1 MDKFV
6 VLIISG
12 GVSGAIYSLVAA
24 GLVLTYSTSGVFN
37 FAHGAV
43 AFATA
48 LVYYELHTGLH
59 WSIVPAAIVS
69 ILVFAPGLG
78 LLLDK
83 VVFRRLVGASESA
96 RLVATVGLLVAIPS
110 LALYVIE
117 VLIDDVHVDIPRADS
132 VFSPAGLGPVP
143 KVTWNPFGSVRID
156 SDQVVIFGLA
166 VIVAIAL
173 WYVVRRTRLG
183 LQMRATVERPNLA
196 AIRGVDVRRTSASA
210 WVLGFLLAG
219 IAGVAGAPLF
229 SLDPATYTGV
239 LFVAATAAV
248 LGRLRA
254 IPIAFAGGLL
264 LGIGQSLFA
273 GYVSAANDIPG
284 LADSIPFILLF
295 LVLIVLGREKTRVA
309 GSVADVAPPP
319 DYLRGLPLWR
329 KALPWTIATALL
341 AYFVLGPAS
350 DFDVG
355 LVQQGLAYALIFLS
369 FVLVTGAGGMVS
381 LAQSAFVLV
390 SSLVMGWAVNEL
402 HWPFAVALLAGVLA
416 STVLGALVALPALRL
431 GGLFLALAT
440 LAMALIGDKVLFV
453 WKPLSNG
460 DAGWTILRPVLGPF
474 DGNNERDFAIAL
486 LVVVGIVALLVRN
499 YMTSPSGR
507 ALVAVRSTEAAA
519 TAIGLSPVRAKLRVF
534 ALSAA
539 VAGLGGG
546 LLATV
551 QYNATHI
558 AFSATSGL
566 VWLAIVVLVGVRRP
580 AGAVVAGIGFV
591 AFPQLLSHITTSTRI
606 SDILFGLGAVQLAM
620 SPDGIL
626 TQTGGMLAALR
637 NRGLRMGRGRPS
649 ARPSVPATRTEPTPP
664 IVALPAGA
672 AATPAEAERR
682 AETQVGLPAGTL
694 EEPSL
699 PSTGLELTLEQ
710 VSAGYGDVQVLYDVD
725 VRVPAGQITAL
736 LGANGAGKSTLCA
749 VIAGL
754 VAPSAGSVRLEG
766 RDITKMA
773 PHRRSRERLALAPEA
788 RGIFPGLSVDE
799 NLRLA
804 LPAGSSPDGIYD
816 RFRALAERRKVNAGN
831 LSGGEQQLLTLAP
844 LVLSPPKVLVADEPS
859 LGLAPLIVREI
870 MTLLTELRESGTA
883 VLVVEE
889 KATHVLEVADRIVF
903 LELGHIAW
911 SGTASAVNRQRV
923 ADSFLQLA

>member
-1 MDKFV
+1 MDKF
-6 VLIISG
+6 LALLISG
-12 GVSGAIYSLVAA
+12 GVSGAIYSLIAA

-59 WSIVPAAIVS
+59 WPIVPAAIVS
-69 ILVFAPGLG
+69 IFVFAPGLG

-83 VVFRRLVGASESA
+83 IVFRRLVGASESA

-110 LALYVIE
+110 LTLYVVEIL
-117 VLIDDVHVDIPRADS
+117 VDDVHVHIPRADS

-143 KVTWNPFGSVRID
+143 KHTWNPFGSVRID
-156 SDQVVIFGLA
+156 SDQLVIFALA
-166 VIVAIAL
+166 VLAAVVL
-173 WYVVRRTRLG
+173 WYVVRHTRLG

-210 WVLGFLLAG
+210 WILGFLLAG

-229 SLDPATYTGV
+229 SLDPSTYTGV

-273 GYVSAANDIPG
+273 GYVNAANDIPG

-295 LVLIVLGREKTRVA
+295 VVLVVLGRERTRVA
-309 GSVADVAPPP
+309 GSVSDVAPPP

-329 KALPWTIATALL
+329 RALPWTVATALL
-341 AYFVLGPAS
+341 VYFVAGPAS
-350 DFDVG
+350 PFDVG
-355 LVQQGLAYALIFLS
+355 LVQQGLAYSLIFLS
-369 FVLVTGAGGMVS
+369 FTLVTGVGGMVS
-381 LAQSAFVLV
+381 LAQAAFVLA
-390 SSLVMGWAVNEL
+390 SGLTMGWAVNH
-402 HWPFAVALLAGVLA
+402 HWPFALALLAGVVVATLLGILA
-416 STVLGALVALPALRL
+416 ALPALRL

-440 LAMALIGDKVLFV
+440 LALGLIGDEILFV
-453 WKPLSNG
+453 WKPFSNA
-460 DAGWTILRPVLGPF
+460 DAGWSILRPVIGPF
-474 DGNNERDFAIAL
+474 DFNDDVSFTIAL
-486 LVVVGIVALLVRN
+486 MVVVGLVALLVRN
-499 YMTSPSGR
+499 YMTSSSGR
-507 ALVAVRSTEAAA
+507 ALAAVRSTEAAA
-519 TAIGLSPVRAKLRVF
+519 MAVGISPVRAKLRVF

-551 QYNATHI
+551 QFNAVHT
-558 AFSATSGL
+558 AFSAPSGL
-566 VWLAIVVLVGVRRP
+566 TWLAIVVLVGIRRP
-580 AGAVVAGIGFV
+580 AGAVLAGLGFV
-591 AFPQLLSHITTSTRI
+591 AFPQILSHITTSTRI

-626 TQTGGMLAALR
+626 TQTGGQLAALR
-637 NRGLRMGRGRPS
+637 KRGLSLGRGRKASAQPS
-649 ARPSVPATRTEPTPP
+649 EPP
-664 IVALPAGA
+664 VVEEA
-672 AATPAEAERR
+672 AATPATVSLAER
-682 AETQVGLPAGTL
+682 EIGLPAGTL
-694 EEPSL
+694 TATEA
-699 PSTGLELTLEQ
+699 PSTDIELVLEHI
-710 VSAGYGDVQVLYDVD
+710 SAGYGDVQVLHGIDM
-725 VRVPAGQITAL
+725 RVPAGEITAL
-736 LGANGAGKSTLCA
+736 LGANGAGKSTLCS

-754 VAPSAGSVRLEG
+754 VTPTSGTLSLER
-766 RDITKMA
+766 RDITRVA
-773 PHRRSRERLALAPEA
+773 AHRRSKDGLALAPEA
-788 RGIFPGLSVDE
+788 RGIFPGLTVEE

-804 LPAGSSPDGIYD
+804 LPPGTGSSAVYE
-816 RFRALAERRKVNAGN
+816 RFPQLGERRKVHAGN
-831 LSGGEQQLLTLAP
+831 LSGGEQQLLTMAP
-844 LVLSPPKVLVADEPS
+844 LVLAPPKVLVADEPS

-870 MTLLTELRESGTA
+870 MELLQELARSGTA

-889 KATHVLEVADRIVF
+889 KATHVLEVADQITF

-911 SGTASAVNRQRV
+911 SGRASDVNRQRV
-923 ADSFLQLA
+923 TDSFLQLA

>member
-1 MDKFV
+1 MDKF
-6 VLIISG
+6 LALLISG
-12 GVSGAIYSLVAA
+12 GVSGAIYSLIAA

-48 LVYYELHTGLH
+48 LVYYEVHTGLH
-59 WSIVPAAIVS
+59 WPIVPAAIVA
-69 ILVFAPGLG
+69 IVVFAPGLG
-78 LLLDK
+78 LLLDA
-83 VVFRRLVGASESA
+83 VVFRRLVGASETA

-110 LALYVIE
+110 LVLYVIE
-117 VLIDDVHVDIPRADS
+117 VLIDNVHVHIPRASS

-143 KVTWNPFGSVRID
+143 KVSWRPFGSVRID

-166 VIVAIAL
+166 VIAAIAL
-173 WYVVRRTRLG
+173 WYVVRHTRLG
-183 LQMRATVERPNLA
+183 LAMRATVERPNLA
-196 AIRGVDVRRTSASA
+196 SIRGVNIRRTSASA
-210 WVLGFLLAG
+210 WLLGFLLAG
-219 IAGVAGAPLF
+219 IAGVAGSPLF

-248 LGRLRA
+248 LGRLRS

-273 GYVSAANDIPG
+273 GYVSTDDIPG

-295 LVLIVLGREKTRVA
+295 VVLVGLGTERTRVA

-329 KALPWTIATALL
+329 RALPWAVATGLL
-341 AYFVLGPAS
+341 IYFVMGPAS
-350 DFDVG
+350 AFDVG
-355 LVQQGLAYALIFLS
+355 LVQQGLAYGLIFLS

-390 SSLVMGWAVNEL
+390 SSLVMGWAVNE
-402 HWPFAVALLAGVLA
+402 HWPFALALLAGVA
-416 STVLGALVALPALRL
+416 AATVLGVLVALPALRL

-440 LAMALIGDKVLFV
+440 LALALIGDTVLFV

-460 DAGWTILRPVLGPF
+460 DGGWSLLRPVLGPF
-474 DGNNERDFAIAL
+474 DGNNERQFTIAL
-486 LVVVGIVALLVRN
+486 LVVLGIVALLVRN

-507 ALVAVRSTEAAA
+507 ALIAVRSTEAAA
-519 TAIGLSPVRAKLRVF
+519 TAVGISPVRAKLRVF

-551 QYNATHI
+551 QFNATHD
-558 AFSATSGL
+558 AFSAPSGL
-566 VWLAIVVLVGVRRP
+566 TWLAIVVLVGIRRP
-580 AGAVVAGIGFV
+580 AGAVIAGIGFV
-591 AFPQLLSHITTSTRI
+591 AFPQILSHITTSTRI

-626 TQTGGMLAALR
+626 TQTGSTLAALR
-637 NRGLRMGRGRPS
+637 HRL
-649 ARPSVPATRTEPTPP
+649 ARRRSKPAPEAETSTTVEPVTQTSPVAANN
-664 IVALPAGA
+664 IVA
-672 AATPAEAERR
+672 AEHEIGLAE
-682 AETQVGLPAGTL
+682 GTL
-694 EEPSL
+694 SAPTRPDGGQEL
-699 PSTGLELTLEQ
+699 ALEG
-710 VSAGYGDVQVLYDVD
+710 VCAGYGELRVLHEVTM
-725 VRVPAGQITAL
+725 RIPAGRITAL

-754 VAPSAGSVRLEG
+754 VAPTSGTLRMEG
-766 RDITKMA
+766 RDITKLA
-773 PHRRSRERLALAPEA
+773 AYRRSRERLALAPEQ
-788 RGIFPGLSVDE
+788 RGIFPGLTVDE

-804 LPAGSSPDGIYD
+804 LPRDTDPEAVYE
-816 RFRALAERRKVNAGN
+816 RFRTLAERRKIAAGN
-831 LSGGEQQLLTLAP
+831 LSGGEQQLLTMAP
-844 LVLSPPKVLVADEPS
+844 LVLAPPKVLVADEPS
-859 LGLAPLIVREI
+859 LGLAPLVVREI
-870 MTLLTELRESGTA
+870 MTLLSELRDSGTA

-889 KATHVLEVADRIVF
+889 KATHVLEVADHITF

-911 SGTASAVNRQRV
+911 SGDASEVNRQRV

>member
-1 MDKFV
+1 MDKFLALV
-6 VLIISG
+6 ISG

-59 WSIVPAAIVS
+59 WPIVPAALVS
-69 ILVFAPGLG
+69 IVVFAPGLG
-78 LLLDK
+78 LLLDA
-83 VVFRRLVGASESA
+83 VVFRRLVRASETA

-110 LALYVIE
+110 LTLYVIE
-117 VLIDDVHVDIPRADS
+117 VLVDDVHVHIPRADS

-143 KVTWNPFGSVRID
+143 KHTWRPFGSVRID
-156 SDQVVIFGLA
+156 SDQVVIFALA

-183 LQMRATVERPNLA
+183 LAMRATVERPNLA
-196 AIRGVDVRRTSASA
+196 SIRGVDIRRTSAAA
-210 WVLGFLLAG
+210 WLLGFLLAG

-229 SLDPATYTGV
+229 SLDPSTYTGV

-284 LADSIPFILLF
+284 LADSIPFFLLF
-295 LVLIVLGREKTRVA
+295 LILLGLGREKTRIA

-329 KALPWTIATALL
+329 RALPWVIATGLL
-341 AYFVLGPAS
+341 IYFTLGPAS
-350 DFDVG
+350 AFDVG
-355 LVQQGLAYALIFLS
+355 LVQQGLAYGLIFLS

-390 SSLVMGWAVNEL
+390 SSLVMGWAVNE
-402 HWPFAVALLAGVLA
+402 HWPFALALLAGVA
-416 STVLGALVALPALRL
+416 AATALGVLVALPALRL

-440 LAMALIGDKVLFV
+440 LALALIGDNVLFV

-460 DAGWTILRPVLGPF
+460 DAGWSLLRPVLGPF
-474 DGNNERDFAIAL
+474 DGNNDRAFAMAL
-486 LVVVGIVALLVRN
+486 LVVLGIVALLVRN

-507 ALVAVRSTEAAA
+507 ALIAVRSTEAAA
-519 TAIGLSPVRAKLRVF
+519 TAVGISPVRAKLRVF

-539 VAGLGGG
+539 VAGLGGA
-546 LLATV
+546 LLAVV
-551 QYNATHI
+551 QFNATHT
-558 AFSATSGL
+558 ALSAPSGL
-566 VWLAIVVLVGVRRP
+566 TWLAIVVLVGIRRP
-580 AGAVVAGIGFV
+580 AGAVIAGMGFV

-637 NRGLRMGRGRPS
+637 RRLRSGRVPTTTPQ
-649 ARPSVPATRTEPTPP
+649 ATPSVAVTAEAPPAD
-664 IVALPAGA
+664 L
-672 AATPAEAERR
+672 AATEHEIGLAAGSLTTASQP
-682 AETQVGLPAGTL
+682 ETGQELVL
-694 EEPSL
+694 E
-699 PSTGLELTLEQ
+699 GID
-710 VSAGYGDVQVLYDVD
+710 AGYGELQVLHDVTM
-725 VRVPAGQITAL
+725 RVPGGSITAL

-754 VAPSAGSVRLEG
+754 VTPTSGTLRLEG
-766 RDITKMA
+766 RDITKLA
-773 PHRRSRERLALAPEA
+773 AHRRSRERLALAPEQ
-788 RGIFPGLSVDE
+788 RGIFPGLTVEE

-804 LPAGSSPDGIYD
+804 LPAGTESSEVYE
-816 RFRALAERRKVNAGN
+816 RFRTLAERRKIAAGN
-831 LSGGEQQLLTLAP
+831 LSGGEQQLLTMAP
-844 LVLSPPKVLVADEPS
+844 LVLAPPRVLVADEPS
-859 LGLAPLIVREI
+859 LGLAPLVVREI
-870 MTLLTELRESGTA
+870 MTLLSELRESGTA

-889 KATHVLEVADRIVF
+889 KATHVLEVADHITF

-911 SGTASAVNRQRV
+911 SGKASDVNRQRV